1 MLAYYLKKLIKQ
13 RMKHIRNILNSRSKT
28 DGNFFVSIQKI
39 LGFKP
44 KNLNVYK
51 TAFTHR
57 SMNIKDA
64 SGHAINY
71 ERLEFLGD
79 AMLGSVIASHLFI
92 EVPSGDEGYLTKMR
106 SKVVSREHLNE
117 LGKELGLIKHI
128 ESKIPKGQFGDN
140 IHGNLF
146 EALVGAIFLDR
157 GYKYCEKFVYNRVI
171 IPYVDIEQL
180 EGKVIS
186 YKSLLIEW
194 CQKEKKTFE
203 YDVYDDTGNDDI
215 RHFAVKLSID
225 KKVVAKARA
234 TSKKKAEEKA
244 SKRAFFV
251 FQKQISKTLSD

>member
-1 MLAYYLKKLIKQ
+1 L
-13 RMKHIRNILNSRSKT
+13 KHIRDILNSRSKSN
-28 DGNFFVSIQKI
+28 GNFFAQIKKI

-44 KNLNVYK
+44 KKIQIYK

-57 SMNIKDA
+57 SMNIRDKD
-64 SGHAINY
+64 GNAINY

-79 AMLGSVIASHLFI
+79 AMLGAVIASHLYL
-92 EVPSGDEGYLTKMR
+92 EVPGGDEGYLTKMR

-117 LGKELGLIKHI
+117 LGKDLNLINLI
-128 ESKIPKGQFGDN
+128 ESKIAASQFGDN

-146 EALVGAIFLDR
+146 ESLIGAIFLDK
-157 GYKYCEKFVYNRVI
+157 GFKYCEKFIFNRVI

-194 CQKEKKTFE
+194 CQKEKKTFS
-203 YDVYDDTGNDDI
+203 YNVYEDTGNDDV
-215 RHFAVKLSID
+215 RHFSVKLSVD
-225 KKVVAKARA
+225 NKVVSKARA

-251 FQKQISKTLSD
+251 FQTRMSK